1 MVKATR
7 DKAVPPGRRCQ
18 TVLEEVAREV
28 REVGMYRSYY
38 AGELLKAVG
47 ACVSCQEQSGE
58 LHVESKL
65 EMADGSWTILASW
78 PRMAE
83 RSVSLDLRANG

>member
-18 TVLEEVAREV
+18 TVLEEMAREV

-38 AGELLKAVG
+38 AGELLNAVG
-47 ACVSCQEQSGE
+47 ACVSRQEQSGE

-78 PRMAE
+78 PRMVE
-83 RSVSLDLRANG
+83 RDGEFGPAANG